1 LNKAR
6 VFYSPKLIILSVNTT
21 RKAKICLIAHY
32 QILPKIDDDE
42 VEEFYQPIKDVMKAT
57 KKYEIIIIMGDWNAK
72 EGRETTENVTGH
84 RDLGIRNDRGKRL
97 IQFRKKNS

>member
-1 LNKAR
+1 MLLQLVMRPIN
-6 VFYSPKLIILSVNTT
+6 VNFVQVCHVPTT
-21 RKAKICLIAHY
+21 DH
-32 QILPKIDDDE
+32 DDDE

-57 KKYEIIIIMGDWNAK
+57 KKHEIIIIMGDWNAK

-84 RDLGIRNDRGKRL
+84 HDLGIRNDRGKRL